1 LDNSPLLIAAVQYE
15 KLANK
20 IVMFLTAN
28 HGLYL
33 IFTQFS
39 QDLTPQPAKVQWLAS
54 LQARA

>member
-28 HGLYL
+28 HGL
-33 IFTQFS
+33 
-39 QDLTPQPAKVQWLAS
+39 
-54 LQARA
+54 

>member
-28 HGLYL
+28 HGLWL
-33 IFTQFS
+33 IFTLFAQEI
-39 QDLTPQPAKVQWLAS
+39 TPQPAKVQWLA
-54 LQARA
+54 